1 MGIAGFMMNNRTL
14 FAALVLIAS
23 VSAPINAMTIDLS
36 KLWDYSKPDVSEQR
50 FRDAL
55 TGATPDEALILQ
67 TQIARTWGIRRDFAR
82 ARETLAGVA
91 PKLPNASAE
100 ANVRYWL
107 ELGRTW
113 SSTAH
118 APESQTT
125 EVRENARAAYM
136 RAIDL
141 AKSAQ
146 LDDLAIDALHMMVAV
161 DTDPNDQ
168 LEWNLKAL
176 DYMEQ
181 STQPAAKA
189 WEGSLRN
196 NVGYAL
202 YLGGKYGD
210 ALEQFQLSLAAR
222 ERAGGVR
229 NIRIAHWMI
238 ALTLRAMG
246 RLQEALAIQLRLERE
261 WEAAGE
267 PDPYVWE
274 ELEHIYRAL
283 GDEPKAQFYAQ
294 RQRQSK

>member
-1 MGIAGFMMNNRTL
+1 MKTRFL
-14 FAALVLIAS
+14 FAALSLIT
-23 VSAPINAMTIDLS
+23 SANAMAIDLS
-36 KLWDYSKPDVSEQR
+36 KLWDHSKPEISEQR
-50 FRDAL
+50 FRAAL
-55 TGATPDEALILQ
+55 TGASADDALILQ
-67 TQIARTWGIRRDFAR
+67 TQIARTYGIRGDFAR
-82 ARETLAGVA
+82 AREILSGVL

-100 ANVRYWL
+100 VNVRYFL

-118 APESQTT
+118 APESQTA
-125 EVRENARAAYM
+125 EVRESARAAYM
-136 RAIDL
+136 RAFEL
-141 AKSAQ
+141 AKTAK

-161 DTDPNDQ
+161 DTDPSDQ

-181 STQPAAKA
+181 SSQPEAKG

-202 YLGGKYGD
+202 YLAGKYSD

-222 ERAGGVR
+222 EKAGGVR

-246 RLQEALAIQLRLERE
+246 RLQDALAIQLRLERE
-261 WEAAGE
+261 WDAAGE
-267 PDPYVWE
+267 PDPYVFE
-274 ELEHIYRAL
+274 ELEHLYRAL
-283 GDEPKAQFYAQ
+283 GDESKAQFYAQ